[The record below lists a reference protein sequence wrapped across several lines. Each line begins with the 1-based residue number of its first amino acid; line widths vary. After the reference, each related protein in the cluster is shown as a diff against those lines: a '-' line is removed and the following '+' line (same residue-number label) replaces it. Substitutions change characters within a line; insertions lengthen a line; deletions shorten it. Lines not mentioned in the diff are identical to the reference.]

1 MKFKYYIDCEPE
13 FSETVTVKES
23 SQTVSAAR
31 YEEIQMSVEM
41 DRPKAKSMNKPSP
54 IYKAETDLADVEDNE
69 E

>member
-1 MKFKYYIDCEPE
+1 
-13 FSETVTVKES
+13 VTVKES

-31 YEEIQMSVEM
+31 YDEKMGMER
-41 DRPKAKSMNKPSP
+41 DRPKTKSMNKPSP

>member
-23 SQTVSAAR
+23 SQTVSAAK
-31 YEEIQMSVEM
+31 YDEKMGMEK